1 MRLMS
6 ESRRRRRRTVRLS
19 DAANI
24 DRSADLP
31 DATFGVPATGDDERE
46 VILDPEAE
54 DTPEGDDF
62 WLAERPPHY
71 S

>member
-1 MRLMS
+1 MS
-6 ESRRRRRRTVRLS
+6 EIRRRRRRTVRPS
-19 DAANI
+19 DAPGI

-54 DTPEGDDF
+54 DTPDGDDF
-62 WLAERPPHY
+62 WVAERPPHY